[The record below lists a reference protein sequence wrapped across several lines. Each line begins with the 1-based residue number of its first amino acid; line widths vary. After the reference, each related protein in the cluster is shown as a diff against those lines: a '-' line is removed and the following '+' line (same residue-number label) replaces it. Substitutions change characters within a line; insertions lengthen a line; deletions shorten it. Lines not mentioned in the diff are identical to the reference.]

1 MNKELATSSTLSH
14 YRIVS
19 KIGSEGMGEVYLGP
33 DTKLDHKVALKILP
47 GRGRPGSEMHA
58 AFCTGTERDFLVEVG

>member
-19 KIGSEGMGEVYLGP
+19 KIGSGGMGEVYLGP
-33 DTKLDHKVALKILP
+33 DTKLDHKVALKIL
-47 GRGRPGSEMHA
+47 A
-58 AFCTGTERDFLVEVG
+58 EVALDPKCMQRFVREPKETFSWR